1 MRRLYQYWLSP
12 FSRKVR
18 IALNEKGLDYEME
31 VERFWE
37 RRDEFLALNPA
48 GMVPVLIEDEGPTLA
63 DSQAICEYL
72 EEAYPDRPLLGAS
85 PAGRAETRRLV
96 AWFDQKFHREVTELL
111 LREKLMKRF
120 MALGQPDSEAIRA
133 AAQNITYHLRYIGWL
148 VERRNWLAGPDFG
161 LADIAAAAQLS
172 CLDYLDNV
180 PWTADE
186 GARTWYARVKSRPA
200 MRAILADHIPGMPP
214 PRHYADLDF

>member
-18 IALNEKGLDYEME
+18 IALNEKGLEFEME

-37 RRDEFLALNPA
+37 RRDDFLTLNPA
-48 GMVPVLIEDEGPTLA
+48 GTVPVLVETEGPTLA

-72 EEAYPDRPLLGAS
+72 EEAYPKRPLIGES
-85 PAGRAETRRLV
+85 PAARAETRRLV
-96 AWFDQKFHREVTELL
+96 AWFDQKFHREVSEHL
-111 LREKLMKRF
+111 LREKLLKRF
-120 MALGQPDSEAIRA
+120 TGQGQPDSEAIRA

-148 VERRNWLAGPDFG
+148 VERRNWLSGSDFG

-180 PWTADE
+180 PWAADE
-186 GARTWYARVKSRPA
+186 GAKTWYARVKSRPC

>member
-1 MRRLYQYWLSP
+1 MRRLFQYWLSP
-12 FSRKVR
+12 LSRKVR

-31 VERFWE
+31 VELFWE

-48 GMVPVLIEDEGPTLA
+48 GMVPVLIEDQGPTLA

-72 EEAYPDRPLLGAS
+72 EEAYPERPLLGAG
-85 PAGRAETRRLV
+85 PAARAETRRLT

-148 VERRNWLAGPDFG
+148 VERRNWLAGPDFS

-186 GARTWYARVKSRPA
+186 GARAWYARVKSRPA